1 MTSRHPVTLFVEM
14 QHYCAFTM
22 IDLSCLPFCDF
33 RIVYRTTCTYGCSS
47 SSCSK
52 IISMN
57 SCVHSWMSATREH
70 LQCRPRHISF
80 FCVQNEQ
87 QSSWSECAAVDGLLS
102 HSQRRTTL
110 AWQQSIQKE
119 AIPYP
124 SLLWDSNLL
133 IGSPKGQNL
142 REGQPKKSLACLAVV
157 RKVYSPLYNTLDEL
171 IHSQCRGFIMFI
183 LVIVTQVG

>member
-1 MTSRHPVTLFVEM
+1 MRFWDLDDRCSSPLCIPKMRHTCMLKTAEITNDFMVVNREEKNDKLTSSYTFCRNVALLCIYNDWFVM
-14 QHYCAFTM
+14 LA
-22 IDLSCLPFCDF
+22 FCDF
-33 RIVYRTTCTYGCSS
+33 RIVYSTTCTYGCSS

-80 FCVQNEQ
+80 FCMQNEQ

-110 AWQQSIQKE
+110 AWQRSIQKE
-119 AIPYP
+119 AIPYE

-133 IGSPKGQNL
+133 LGSPKG
-142 REGQPKKSLACLAVV
+142 
-157 RKVYSPLYNTLDEL
+157 
-171 IHSQCRGFIMFI
+171 
-183 LVIVTQVG
+183 